1 MRGVRDFWHDRYAVM
16 IRHTCVTAYLYTS
29 QQCVN
34 EIFSHCFIYVE
45 YTHLRPRCLDLRP
58 RPPWALRGSSS
69 QISIRPIG
77 GMNHRQTRRK
87 APRCTRALVTSR
99 THVIWDIST
108 IVHYLNANIWL
119 HQRVSDKRKREREGK
134 REGEKGPLGERFHD
148 MRTWLCHQTEP
159 TNGIDLAFTAAWS
172 ILQPEQARSTSAANL
187 KRAGSPRK
195 GSSSLTMRGATL
207 RVPFRLAK
215 SLCLRETPRQLDE
228 VSATS
233 LWPVDFFSRWAHD

>member
-69 QISIRPIG
+69 QSSLRPIG
-77 GMNHRQTRRK
+77 GMNHRETRRK

-134 REGEKGPLGERFHD
+134 RRWERAPWGEISWHAHVTLPSNRAYQRYWLGIH
-148 MRTWLCHQTEP
+148 
-159 TNGIDLAFTAAWS
+159 GGKVDLA
-172 ILQPEQARSTSAANL
+172 ARASAFHL
-187 KRAGSPRK
+187 
-195 GSSSLTMRGATL
+195 SS
-207 RVPFRLAK
+207 
-215 SLCLRETPRQLDE
+215 
-228 VSATS
+228 
-233 LWPVDFFSRWAHD
+233 